1 MDWYCAVW
9 NCDKVNNDMG
19 AQMLYEK
26 LCRGDDELVSESEKL
41 EGFYEEVSAKSYMV
55 KADKGNGF
63 IILSCE
69 FNDAEVVS
77 DLVQGIAKKYELS
90 FYDPQNMYYI
100 NFRK

>member
-41 EGFYEEVSAKSYMV
+41 EGFYEK
-55 KADKGNGF
+55 
-63 IILSCE
+63 
-69 FNDAEVVS
+69 
-77 DLVQGIAKKYELS
+77 
-90 FYDPQNMYYI
+90 
-100 NFRK
+100 